1 MTAAPAALHGTVRNH
16 IPARGS
22 DGGNGLPATP
32 AARLQTAIHNMPKA
46 GDEFVG
52 FKLVKE
58 LGRGSFGRVFLAAQ
72 KELGGRPVALKVSAD
87 LTGESRTLARLQH
100 TNIVPVYSV
109 HHDGVLQA
117 VCMPYFGRTTL
128 ADVISRCRSAPTL
141 PATGLDLVNT
151 LKGGGQTTR
160 PNSHPDAAP
169 RPDSA
174 LPPDEP
180 DTRTDAVF
188 ARLARMSYPEAV
200 CWLVERAADGL
211 AHAHERGVLHRDVKP
226 ANVLLTD
233 DGQPMLLDFGVA
245 EELAARATAAGG
257 RAGGTIPYMAPEHLA
272 EVRGDGPGVD
282 HRSDIYSLGVV
293 LFELLTGR
301 HPFRQPPAGAE
312 LDAELPALL
321 AERQAWVPDVRR
333 LNPAVPADLE
343 AVVRTCVAA
352 DPARRYQSAADL
364 RDDLE
369 RHRRNEPLRVAPEPG
384 VGTRARKWMRRHPRA
399 AAQLAV
405 TAGVIAALAL
415 SVGTIE
421 AWKRLDAE
429 RAERAERDGEY
440 ARQQAAARAARTF
453 ADFQADFRR
462 SKYLL
467 AGQVTNP
474 VTRTSGI
481 ARMTAAV
488 DRYRPADPG
497 WHRRPAVADL
507 PADTRAELRVALAE
521 AYLFL
526 ARGVMTAAPADPDRL
541 ADAARYNRLA
551 EAVLDGSP
559 PRAVL
564 VQRAELL
571 AQLDEA
577 EAAAA
582 AERVANATPLV
593 TADDHYLQ
601 AHEWSG
607 KGRYAD
613 AVPLFRKA
621 VTLDPAHYW
630 AHFGLG
636 FAYAQTGRPA
646 DARGCYTAA
655 IALRPEFVW
664 AYRNRGL
671 AALNMAAFDDAVA
684 DLDRVVDL
692 EPDFLPARLD
702 RAQALDGAGNRRAAL
717 ADLAVI
723 LDEPDTAGLHV
734 RAYLLRARVR
744 RALGDA
750 TGAAADADAGFR
762 ITPTDEVGWLVRA
775 HARLDSDPA
784 AALADLERAVKL
796 NPKSI
801 AGWQNTA
808 YILDKQRRD
817 AECLPV
823 LDRLIELAPGVALY
837 RGGRAVLLARTGRTD
852 EAVRVVTEVVARQP
866 TASTLYQATSV
877 YSLASRTRPEHKAEA
892 MRYLT
897 ACVRS
902 GQNLDELRAD
912 KDLDPLRDEP
922 EFRTLV
928 PDKK

>member
-1 MTAAPAALHGTVRNH
+1 MTAALVAQQGTVRNF

-22 DGGNGLPATP
+22 GGTDGTPATP
-32 AARLQTAIHNMPKA
+32 AARLQTAFHKMPKA

-52 FKLVKE
+52 FRLVSE

-109 HHDGVLQA
+109 HQDGVLQA

-141 PATGLDLVNT
+141 PATGLDLVHT
-151 LKGGGQTTR
+151 LRADGDDTR
-160 PNSHPDAAP
+160 PNSHPDAG
-169 RPDSA
+169 RNPDSA
-174 LPPDEP
+174 APPAEP

-200 CWLVERAADGL
+200 CWLVERVADGL
-211 AHAHERGVLHRDVKP
+211 AHAHERGVLHRDIKP

-257 RAGGTIPYMAPEHLA
+257 RVGGTIPYMAPEHLE
-272 EVRGDGPGVD
+272 EVRGVGLLVD

-293 LFELLTGR
+293 LFELLTGK
-301 HPFRQPPAGAE
+301 HPFRQLPATAD
-312 LDAELPALL
+312 LHAELPALI
-321 AERQAWVPDVRR
+321 AERTGWVPDARR

-343 AVVRTCVAA
+343 AIVRTCVAA
-352 DPARRYQSAADL
+352 DPAKRYQSAADL

-369 RHRRNEPLRVAPEPG
+369 RHRRSEPLRVAPDAG
-384 VGTRARKWMRRHPRA
+384 FGTRARKWVKRHPRA
-399 AAQLAV
+399 AAQAAV
-405 TAGVIAALAL
+405 AVGVIATVAL
-415 SVGTIE
+415 SLGTIA

-429 RAERAERDGEY
+429 RAERARRDEQH
-440 ARQQAAARAARTF
+440 ARDRAAAHAAGTF
-453 ADFQADFRR
+453 ADFQTDYRR

-467 AGQVTNP
+467 AGQIHNP
-474 VTRTSGI
+474 VSRTDGI
-481 ARMTAAV
+481 ARMTAALE
-488 DRYRPADPG
+488 RYAPADPD
-497 WHRRPAVADL
+497 WHHRPAVADL
-507 PADTRAELRVALAE
+507 PADARTDLRGLLSE

-526 ARGVMTAAPADPDRL
+526 ARGVMTAAPADPDKL
-541 ADAARYNRLA
+541 AEAARYNRLA
-551 EAVLDGSP
+551 EAVLDGP
-559 PRAVL
+559 APKAVL

-571 AQLDEA
+571 GLLKQA

-582 AERVANATPLV
+582 AEKRANETQLV

-607 KGRYAD
+607 TGRYAD
-613 AVPLFRKA
+613 AVPLFQKA
-621 VTLDPAHYW
+621 VKLDPTHYW

-671 AALNMAAFDDAVA
+671 AALNVSAFDDAVA
-684 DLDRVVDL
+684 DLDKVVDL

-702 RAQALDGAGNRRAAL
+702 RAQALDGAGNRKAAL
-717 ADLAVI
+717 ADLTAI
-723 LDEPDTAGLHV
+723 LDEPDSAGLHI
-734 RAYLLRARVR
+734 RAYLLRARVKKV
-744 RALGDA
+744 LGDA
-750 TGAAADADAGFR
+750 AGAKADADAGFA

-775 HARLDSDPA
+775 HARLDADPA
-784 AALADLERAVKL
+784 AALADLEQAIKL
-796 NPKSI
+796 NPRSLS
-801 AGWQNTA
+801 GWQNTA

-817 AECLPV
+817 AECLGV
-823 LDRLIELAPGVALY
+823 LDKLIEMAPSVAVY
-837 RGGRAVLLARTGRTD
+837 RGGRAVLLARTGKAD
-852 EAVRVVTEVVARQP
+852 EAVRAVTEVVTRQP
-866 TASTLYQATSV
+866 STYTLYQATSV
-877 YSLASRTRPEHKAEA
+877 YALASRTRPELKAEA
-892 MRYLT
+892 VRYLT

-922 EFRTLV
+922 EFKKLV